1 MIKVEQLAVTDEN
14 IGMALFDDGVYL
26 VRFKEENKVKLNL
39 LKGYKEV
46 MTLPAKA
53 SLISLKGLTT
63 KELRKIIKEEE
74 VAIVKITVGE
84 S

>member
-14 IGMALFDDGVYL
+14 IGMALFNEDIYL
-26 VRFKEENKVKLNL
+26 IRFKDESKVKLNL
-39 LKGYKEV
+39 LKSHKEV
-46 MTLPAKA
+46 MTLPSKV

-63 KELRKIIKEEE
+63 KKLKRIIEEEE
-74 VAIVKITVGE
+74 VAIVKITVEE